1 MLELECGIRF
11 DLGQWVRL
19 ATAPA
24 DKTGYVVGVLLVPP
38 YSALVRWG
46 GAESTFEP
54 LENLVAIADAALRA
68 APWPF

>member
-1 MLELECGIRF
+1 MFELEHGISF

-24 DKTGYVVGVLLVPP
+24 DRPGYVVGVLLIPP

-46 GAESTFEP
+46 GAEATFRGAGESGRDR
-54 LENLVAIADAALRA
+54 ADAVLRA
-68 APWPF
+68 TAT

>member
-1 MLELECGIRF
+1 MLEFEHGISF

-24 DKTGYVVGVLLVPP
+24 DKTGYVVGVLLIPP

-46 GAESTFEP
+46 GAEATFEAP
-54 LENLVAIADAALRA
+54 ENLVAIEPTL
-68 APWPF
+68 F

>member
-1 MLELECGIRF
+1 MLELAHGIRF

-24 DKTGYVVGVLLVPP
+24 DKTGYVVGVLLIPP

-46 GAESTFEP
+46 GGEATFEAP
-54 LENLVAIADAALRA
+54 ENLVAIEPTL
-68 APWPF
+68 F